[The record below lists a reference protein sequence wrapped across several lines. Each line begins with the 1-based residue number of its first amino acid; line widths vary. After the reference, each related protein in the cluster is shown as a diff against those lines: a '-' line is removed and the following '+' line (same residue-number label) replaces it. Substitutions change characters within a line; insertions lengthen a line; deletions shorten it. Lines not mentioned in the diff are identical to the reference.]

1 MCIVLDGPK
10 VGRYL
15 NTYIG
20 PLAKRLRLQKGL
32 KQSVVAKD
40 IGTTAGNLCRFESG
54 GQGLSQPLLDKL
66 TAILGTTPDELFILN
81 SSASEIPGACIKL
94 LSLDKDQRAKAE
106 GYIDSLIDYNK
117 S

>member
-1 MCIVLDGPK
+1 M
-10 VGRYL
+10 

-40 IGTTAGNLCRFESG
+40 IGTSSGNLCRFEG
-54 GQGLSQPLLDKL
+54 GQQGLSQELLDKL
-66 TAILGTTPDELFILN
+66 TAILGTTPDELLN
-81 SSASEIPGACIKL
+81 LSTSPSEIPGVCVKL
-94 LSLDKDQRAKAE
+94 LSLDKNQRAKAE
-106 GYIDSLIDYNK
+106 GYIDSLIDDNK